1 MPTTAFALLV
11 LSGAAL
17 YFMNADERARLAQ
30 SLVVALRRAI
40 RAATDS
46 SAAGEPFDEF
56 LCARTGWPIVTPVHV
71 TVNALVFTLMLVDRS
86 GSDGTQ
92 ALIGWGGNYAP
103 RTTNGEW
110 WRLLTAA
117 FVHGGTIHLVATI
130 AGLAPLGV
138 VLERAVG
145 RITFAAVYLAAALSA
160 GMVSL
165 WTTSPTSVNVG
176 ASGAIF
182 GIYGLLLASLSWGVI
197 SRSLV

>member
-40 RAATDS
+40 RAATHS
-46 SAAGEPFDEF
+46 SPAGEPFDEF
-56 LCARTGWPIVTPVHV
+56 LCARTGWPIVTPVLV

-117 FVHGGTIHLVATI
+117 FVTEERSTSSPRLRDSLRWGSSWSARWDGS
-130 AGLAPLGV
+130 PLRRCISPQRSA
-138 VLERAVG
+138 RAWSACG
-145 RITFAAVYLAAALSA
+145 RHPRRASTSA
-160 GMVSL
+160 R
-165 WTTSPTSVNVG
+165 P
-176 ASGAIF
+176 
-182 GIYGLLLASLSWGVI
+182 
-197 SRSLV
+197 